1 MAPYVTADE
10 MHQLTVAGER
20 FASVSIPLQDV
31 MLESVS
37 RFADSYLRSR
47 TAVPVAAPGADL
59 KLAVAHIAAWR
70 ILSRRG
76 MNPADKGAEA
86 LKELHDA
93 SIEWLKGVSE
103 SDVTPGGIDTGGTG
117 SDSGRQYVV
126 VARVDSCGV
135 THIEPPQLRGW

>member
-1 MAPYVTADE
+1 
-10 MHQLTVAGER
+10 
-20 FASVSIPLQDV
+20 
-31 MLESVS
+31 
-37 RFADSYLRSR
+37 
-47 TAVPVAAPGADL
+47 
-59 KLAVAHIAAWR
+59 
-70 ILSRRG
+70 